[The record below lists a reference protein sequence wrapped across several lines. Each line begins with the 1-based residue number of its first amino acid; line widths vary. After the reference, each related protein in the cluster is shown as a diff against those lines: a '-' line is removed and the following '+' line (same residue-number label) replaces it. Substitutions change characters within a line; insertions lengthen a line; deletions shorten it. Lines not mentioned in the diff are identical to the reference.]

1 MKYARINK
9 ILVSL
14 PLKMANDNFQ
24 FKQFT
29 VRQQLCG
36 MKVGTDGTL
45 LGAWAQAPE
54 GKGRILDIGT
64 GTGLIALMMAQRFP
78 ETVVTGIDID
88 AGAIAQAQEN
98 VMNSPFS
105 DRISIQ
111 QMDAI
116 KLEDDCGFDAIVCNP
131 PYFVDSLTCPDEQ
144 RTLARHTVSLT
155 YEGLSN
161 AAYRLLKKDGYF
173 SVVVPADCE
182 SRMEIAARLEGFFPS
197 RICLIKTTPQ
207 KNPKRQ
213 LIEFRKHPVYK
224 VDIYEGII
232 EISPN
237 VRSTWYQE
245 LTQDFYIK

>member
-1 MKYARINK
+1 MKYVRINK

-14 PLKMANDNFQ
+14 PLKMANDYFQ

-78 ETVVTGIDID
+78 EATVMGIDID
-88 AGAIAQAQEN
+88 ADAVAQAQEN
-98 VMNSPFS
+98 VMDSPFAE
-105 DRISIQ
+105 RISIQ
-111 QMDAI
+111 QTDAT

-131 PYFVDSLTCPDEQ
+131 PYFVDSLTCPDNQ
-144 RTLARHTVSLT
+144 RTVARHTVTLT

-161 AAYRLLKKDGYF
+161 ASYRLLKKDGFF
-173 SVVVPADCE
+173 SVVVPID
-182 SRMEIAARLEGFFPS
+182 SHHRMENAARMEGFFLS

-207 KNPKRQ
+207 KQPKRQ
-213 LIEFRKHPVYK
+213 LIEFRKTPVNEI
-224 VDIYEGII
+224 DTREGVV
-232 EISPN
+232 EVLSN
-237 VRSTWYQE
+237 VKSAWYQE
-245 LTQDFYIK
+245 LIQDFYIK